1 MCRSWGTD
9 CSALPQGSTIDL
21 QSLEL
26 NPARRLWRYF
36 LRRTS
41 FWNHTNFQSTKNPLR
56 FQVGDLLLAW
66 TCLPQFQQTPQIDM
80 GQESK
85 LQTLRQLTS
94 RAQKSEHL
102 NKVMDAFAFLSQ
114 VTSDHTSL
122 SNNWMILM
130 NLNMYHQ
137 LLGSMQ
143 SALERYFTAI
153 PEIRQDPSAESLCSF
168 CIWHI
173 YM

>member
-1 MCRSWGTD
+1 MRSWGTD

-26 NPARRLWRYF
+26 NPARRLRRYF

-41 FWNHTNFQSTKNPLR
+41 FWNHTNFIATRNPLR
-56 FQVGDLLLAW
+56 FQVGDSLLAW

-80 GQESK
+80 GQDNN

-114 VTSDHTSL
+114 VTSDHTSCL
-122 SNNWMILM
+122 TTGWYWWIK
-130 NLNMYHQ
+130 MYHK

>member
-1 MCRSWGTD
+1 
-9 CSALPQGSTIDL
+9 
-21 QSLEL
+21 
-26 NPARRLWRYF
+26 
-36 LRRTS
+36 
-41 FWNHTNFQSTKNPLR
+41 
-56 FQVGDLLLAW
+56 
-66 TCLPQFQQTPQIDM
+66 M
-80 GQESK
+80 GQENK

-122 SNNWMILM
+122 SNNWMILI